1 MIAIRPPILLY
12 VARAACQNRAALA
25 RKRSMP
31 RTARMSLLDGKIE
44 AAAGTVV
51 GAQDQHHIFV
61 ADRAAQRFLVV
72 YQRHG
77 MNSVQPLDQTLRVIL
92 ALIQSHKANHAP
104 LHPET
109 AVDVI
114 RAVKNVLPTTSVL
127 ILGGS
132 VPPGFPDDFYYELG
146 KSAQEYDVPFILDAS
161 GPLLL
166 NGMEASPVL
175 IKPNEEEY
183 YATFGVH
190 PSVTQEFCASYRQ
203 ILMEHNIAYG
213 AVSLG
218 EKGALL
224 VTPEAAWYSEPVSVD
239 VKGVQGAG
247 DSMVSG
253 FAYAIAKQH
262 TQGDQLL
269 KMAVSC
275 AHASLELPGTQM
287 CTMAGVEK
295 RFPLTPVKRL
305 CTF

>member
-1 MIAIRPPILLY
+1 M
-12 VARAACQNRAALA
+12 
-25 RKRSMP
+25 
-31 RTARMSLLDGKIE
+31 
-44 AAAGTVV
+44 
-51 GAQDQHHIFV
+51 
-61 ADRAAQRFLVV
+61 
-72 YQRHG
+72 
-77 MNSVQPLDQTLRVIL
+77 
-92 ALIQSHKANHAP
+92 
-104 LHPET
+104 
-109 AVDVI
+109 
-114 RAVKNVLPTTSVL
+114 L

-146 KSAQEYDVPFILDAS
+146 KCAQEYDVPFILDAS
-161 GPLLL
+161 GSLLV
-166 NGMEASPVL
+166 NGMEAAPVL

-203 ILMEHNIAYG
+203 ILMERNIAYG

-253 FAYAIAKQH
+253 FAYAIAKQC

-269 KMAVSC
+269 KTAVSC

-287 CTMAGVEK
+287 CTIAGVEK
-295 RFPLTPVKRL
+295 RFPLTPVKQF